1 MIRSRRGLLSLRDL
15 VVVAAVG
22 LIPAIAGCEAGT
34 NAPTQEWHQPT
45 PGASAIVD
53 NTLRINNMFVLGP
66 TPGFTLPRGA
76 SAGLFFALSND
87 GAPDRLLSIK
97 APGEA
102 VSVLVPA
109 GGISARP
116 AADAVLHR
124 PVPRVVLEHLTRT
137 LNGGQCDPAEPA
149 VPERRLQV
157 PEGPGDA
164 TDRVLRHLLAR
175 AGDPAPAPH
184 PDPVGAGHS
193 VPDTHLL
200 TGRYAPR
207 ATGPPGRRDPRG
219 ARPGTTQPV
228 ATGGRRRAQS
238 PGSNL

>member
-1 MIRSRRGLLSLRDL
+1 VIRSRRGLLSLRDL

-97 APGEA
+97 APGDA
-102 VSVLVPA
+102 LSVLVPA
-109 GGISARP
+109 GGITLGRQQTLFFTGPS
-116 AADAVLHR
+116 
-124 PVPRVVLEHLTRT
+124 PRVVLEHLTRT
-137 LNGGQCDPAEPA
+137 LNGGQWIQLNLQFQNAGFKSLK
-149 VPERRLQV
+149 VPVMPRTESY
-157 PEGPGDA
+157 G
-164 TDRVLRHLLAR
+164 TFS
-175 AGDPAPAPH
+175 PAPVILRPH
-184 PDPVGAGHS
+184 P
-193 VPDTHLL
+193 TL
-200 TGRYAPR
+200 TPLA
-207 ATGPPGRRDPRG
+207 
-219 ARPGTTQPV
+219 PGTP
-228 ATGGRRRAQS
+228 S
-238 PGSNL
+238 PTPTS